1 MTISRLFAA
10 STLALCCSLAA
21 LPVNAQINSPDE
33 LLQKVQSDIIKEEMR
48 PRIQIAL
55 LLDTS
60 NSMDGLIMQAKS
72 QLWMLVNGLAEGE
85 KYGKKPLLEL
95 ALYEYGNND
104 LSVANGY
111 VRQVLS
117 LTNDLDAVSEK
128 LFSLKTNG
136 GQEYAGTVI
145 DTALDEL
152 EWSGRSDD
160 MKLII
165 IAGNEPFT
173 QGPISYETACARA
186 RKNGVLIDTIHC
198 GDEDT
203 GIKGMWK
210 AGADCGGGLY
220 MTINQDEKIVHVAS
234 PYDDQLLELNKKLN
248 DTYFGYGTEGLA
260 MKERQAAQDT
270 NAESV
275 GKRSIIN
282 RLSSKS
288 SSAYRNDKWDIVDA
302 YEVDKDRI
310 LELSEEELPEE
321 LKGKSTDERIAF
333 VEAKKTERGNVQTQI
348 ADLEN
353 KRQSFVAKKRK
364 EMTATKT
371 LDNVMV
377 DAVRKQALENGF
389 SY

>member
-1 MTISRLFAA
+1 
-10 STLALCCSLAA
+10 
-21 LPVNAQINSPDE
+21 
-33 LLQKVQSDIIKEEMR
+33 
-48 PRIQIAL
+48 
-55 LLDTS
+55 
-60 NSMDGLIMQAKS
+60 MDGLIIQAKS
-72 QLWMLVNGLAEGE
+72 QLWMLVNEFAESE

-104 LSVANGY
+104 LSVASGY

-117 LTNDLDAVSEK
+117 LTGDLDAVSEK

-136 GQEYAGTVI
+136 GQEYAGHVI
-145 DTALDEL
+145 DTALTEL
-152 EWSGRSDD
+152 EWSGRRDD

-173 QGPISYETACARA
+173 QGPIGYETACARA

-198 GDEDT
+198 GDENT

-210 AGADCGGGLY
+210 AGADCSGGLY
-220 MTINQDEKIVHVAS
+220 MTINQDEKIVHVDL
-234 PYDDQLLELNKKLN
+234 PYDDQLLELNKKFN
-248 DTYFGYGTEGLA
+248 DTYYGYGIQGREL
-260 MKERQAAQDT
+260 KERQSTQDV

-275 GKRSIIN
+275 GKSSIIS

-288 SSAYRNDKWDIVDA
+288 SSAYRNEKWDLVDA

-310 LELSEEELPEE
+310 LELSEEEL
-321 LKGKSTDERIAF
+321 KGKIADERIVF
-333 VEAKKTERGNVQTQI
+333 VETKKVERKNVQKQI
-348 ADLEN
+348 TDLEK
-353 KRQSFVAKKRK
+353 KRQSLVADKRK
-364 EMTATKT
+364 ELAATKT